1 MRITIDDEA
10 LAWRDRAAKFAR
22 EELIPHEVEAELHE
36 GKLPPDVKSRHRR
49 LAIELGFSAMD
60 VPAARGGRE
69 ARVIDQVV
77 VWEQLGRVT
86 NALCWC
92 FSEAQRWMFEACSE
106 EQLERFILPLM
117 AGRRKECYAITESSS
132 GSDPESIETSA
143 RRCPG
148 GYRISGEK
156 WYVTSANHA
165 DYFILQARL
174 ADGPHAGSHSL
185 FFIDK
190 DQPGIE
196 LVRTPL
202 FSHTFS
208 DHHPIYRFNDVAVP
222 EHQRL
227 GSEGN
232 GMQYAHSWF
241 RRERLMIAAR
251 SCGAAARLIE
261 EATAFASTR
270 MIGGEAL
277 AEKQLIQAML
287 ADSVTE
293 LWAARLITY
302 EAARAHDRGDRLNS
316 LHAQCSIAKLYASEA
331 ANRIADRAL
340 QIFGGRG
347 YMREHAAERF
357 FRELRVDRIW
367 EGTSEIQR
375 LIIARA
381 LLKRGLDG
389 I

>member
-1 MRITIDDEA
+1 MRIPLDQAAES
-10 LAWRDRAAKFAR
+10 WRARAARFAT
-22 EELIPHEVEAELHE
+22 EELIPWEVEAELNE
-36 GKLPPDVKSRHRR
+36 GRLPPEVKAHHKR
-49 LAIELGFSAMD
+49 LAIEHGFSAMD
-60 VPAARGGRE
+60 VPVEYGGRN
-69 ARVIDQVV
+69 ARVVEQVA

-92 FSEAQRWMFEACSE
+92 FSEPHRWMFEACTD
-106 EQLERFILPLM
+106 EQLQRFVLPLM
-117 AGRRKECYAITESSS
+117 SGKRKECYAITESGS
-132 GSDPESIETSA
+132 GSDVTIETTA
-143 RRCPG
+143 RRAPD

-165 DYFILQARL
+165 DFFILQARL
-174 ADGPHAGSHSL
+174 ADGPHAGSHAL
-185 FFIDK
+185 FFIDG

-196 LVRTPL
+196 LVRTPV

-208 DHHPIYRFNDVAVP
+208 DHHPIYRFNDVLVP
-222 EHQRL
+222 ESQRL
-227 GSEGN
+227 GTEGD
-232 GMQYAHSWF
+232 GMQYSHSWF

-251 SCGAAARLIE
+251 CCGAASRLIE

-270 MIGGEAL
+270 MVGGEPL
-277 AEKQLIQAML
+277 SERQMIQAML

-302 EAARAHDRGDRLNS
+302 EAARAHDDGEDLRS
-316 LHAQCSIAKLYASEA
+316 LHARCSVAKLYASEA
-331 ANRIADRAL
+331 ANRIADRVV
-340 QIFGGRG
+340 QILGGRG
-347 YMREHAAERF
+347 YMRENAAERF

-381 LLKRGLDG
+381 LLKRGLEG
-389 I
+389 M